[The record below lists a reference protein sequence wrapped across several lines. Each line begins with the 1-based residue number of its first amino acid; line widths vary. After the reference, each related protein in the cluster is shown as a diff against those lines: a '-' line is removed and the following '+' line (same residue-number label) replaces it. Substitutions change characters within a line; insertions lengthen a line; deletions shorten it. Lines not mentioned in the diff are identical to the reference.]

1 MALAL
6 DGCSLA
12 AIKVDL
18 SVTIDA
24 LGFGSAPASGQQ
36 PPRDGPAGFSP
47 RSHCSGRKSELHGR
61 RSLRQFI
68 LTGEDDDGIDGWRGF
83 AQRLAEQRLGAR
95 VDGLNVQ
102 PKGVLLGQDRVLEC
116 SEPQALSNRR
126 GCVRHV
132 GFPIVDLS
140 ALGHRARKLWA
151 HLSDHGQ
158 TLRGQFGTSMAPA

>member
-68 LTGEDDDGIDGWRGF
+68 LTGEDDDGVDGWRGF

-102 PKGVLLGQDRVLEC
+102 PKGVLLGQDRVLRIGEGVSGMLASPSLIC
-116 SEPQALSNRR
+116 LRLAIAR
-126 GCVRHV
+126 GSC
-132 GFPIVDLS
+132 GL
-140 ALGHRARKLWA
+140 
-151 HLSDHGQ
+151 
-158 TLRGQFGTSMAPA
+158 T